1 MSADL
6 ADLDNLPERFAQA
19 WNRHDVEALFESF
32 APDAD
37 FIDTDGM
44 LWHGRESIA
53 AQHDRLLRGK
63 LAGSMLR
70 FRTVKVR
77 KVSRASAIV
86 FGIWSMTGHAGDSP
100 SSLPVRTGLWVFV
113 LSRSGGAWSIVASQ
127 ATEIPR

>member
-6 ADLDNLPERFAQA
+6 AALDSLPERFAQA
-19 WNRHDVEALFESF
+19 WNRRDVDALFESF

-53 AQHDRLLRGK
+53 AQHERLLRGK
-63 LAGSMLR
+63 LAGSILR

-77 KVSRASAIV
+77 KLSRAGAV
-86 FGIWSMTGHAGDSP
+86 VYGIWSMTGHESDALT
-100 SSLPVRTGLWVFV
+100 SLPVRTGLWVFV
-113 LSRSGGAWSIVASQ
+113 LARSAGNWSIVASQ
-127 ATEIPR
+127 ATDIPR